1 MSNSSQDQRDQR
13 EYHRN
18 RYARTREAQLEYQR
32 VYLQNSAVQARRSE
46 KEPCVCGAIIS
57 KRHMKNHL
65 ETRIHKLFLENPE
78 EHKKYIDQ
86 LKKEKKENPKYKCHC
101 GSEMKNQA
109 SVIAKHKKSDKH
121 LKWEKP
127 Q

>member
-1 MSNSSQDQRDQR
+1 MSNSSQDQR

-18 RYARTREAQLEYQR
+18 RYARTKEAQLENQR
-32 VYLQNSAVQARRSE
+32 VYLQNPAVQARRAE

-86 LKKEKKENPKYKCHC
+86 LKKEKEENPKYKCPC

-121 LKWEKP
+121 LKWGKP